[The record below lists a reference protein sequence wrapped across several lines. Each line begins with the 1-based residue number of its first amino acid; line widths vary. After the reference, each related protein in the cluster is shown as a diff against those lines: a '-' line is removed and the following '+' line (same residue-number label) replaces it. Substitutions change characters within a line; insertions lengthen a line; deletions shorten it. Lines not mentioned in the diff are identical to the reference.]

1 MPPATPKRMD
11 PVHPPPPSS
20 PSTSPTPLALPLLS
34 FSNVTK
40 RYPDGGRERVVLK
53 AVSFELAPGAAA
65 GLYGAPGF
73 GKSTLLR
80 LAAAI
85 ESPEEGSIRFDGEDI
100 TRRSATER
108 ARLLRGPIAL
118 LADGGWM
125 AGPGESVLDHVAMS
139 IGAQGLTLR
148 EARRRALQ
156 TLDAVGV
163 SAAGAA
169 ESTASLSAQMRA
181 RAMLA
186 RALAHEPRLLLVDE
200 PAPMPSIEDHD
211 RFCATLRRVTAERGI
226 ALLIASENLAPGG
239 VAAQMW
245 MSADGELSCSEE
257 QGTVVELRPH
267 RAAASGPS

>member
-1 MPPATPKRMD
+1 MPPATPNDFDGPRAEPRM
-11 PVHPPPPSS
+11 
-20 PSTSPTPLALPLLS
+20 TSPPTLLS

-53 AVSFELAPGAAA
+53 AISFDLAEGAVV

-85 ESPEEGSIRFDGEDI
+85 ESPDEGSIHFDGEDI
-100 TRRSATER
+100 TRRTGTER
-108 ARLLRGPIAL
+108 ARLLRSPIAL
-118 LADGGWM
+118 LADGGWL

-139 IGAQGLTLR
+139 IGAQGLTMR
-148 EARRRALQ
+148 ECKRRALD

-163 SAAGAA
+163 SATGAA
-169 ESTASLSAQMRA
+169 ESAAALSAEKRA

-186 RALAHEPRLLLVDE
+186 RALVREPRLLLVDE
-200 PAPMPSIEDHD
+200 PAPMPSIEGHD
-211 RFCATLRRVTAERGI
+211 RFCALLRGITAERGI
-226 ALLIASENLAPGG
+226 ALLVASESLAPGG

-245 MSADGELSCSEE
+245 LSADGELSTTEE

>member
-1 MPPATPKRMD
+1 MDPAQPPPA
-11 PVHPPPPSS
+11 
-20 PSTSPTPLALPLLS
+20 ALPAEPSVPALLS

-53 AVSFELAPGAAA
+53 AISFDLGPGA
-65 GLYGAPGF
+65 GLGVYGAPGF

-100 TRRSATER
+100 TRPSGRKR
-108 ARLLRGPIAL
+108 ARLLRGPVAL
-118 LADGGWM
+118 LADGGWL
-125 AGPGESVLDHVAMS
+125 ASPGESVLDHVAMS
-139 IGAQGLTLR
+139 IGAQDLTPR
-148 EARRRALQ
+148 ECRRRALE

-169 ESTASLSAQMRA
+169 ESTGALSAEKRA

-186 RALAHEPRLLLVDE
+186 RALVREPKLLLVDE
-200 PAPMPSIEDHD
+200 PAPMPRIEDHD
-211 RFCATLRRVTAERGI
+211 RFCATLRRITRERGI
-226 ALLIASENLAPGG
+226 AVLMASEDPATLSG
-239 VAAQMW
+239 VGPHMW
-245 MSADGELSCSEE
+245 FSADGELSSTEE

-267 RAAASGPS
+267 RAAASGPT

>member
-1 MPPATPKRMD
+1 MPPATPSAMQS
-11 PVHPPPPSS
+11 PPAEP
-20 PSTSPTPLALPLLS
+20 PLLS
-34 FSNVTK
+34 FQNVTK

-53 AVSFELAPGAAA
+53 AISFELAPGAGL
-65 GLYGAPGF
+65 GLYGPPGF

-85 ESPEEGSIRFDGEDI
+85 ESPEEGSIHFAGEDI
-100 TRRSATER
+100 TRRTGTER
-108 ARLLRGPIAL
+108 ARLLRGPVAL
-118 LADGGWM
+118 LAEGGWL

-139 IGAQGLTLR
+139 IGSQGLTMR
-148 EARRRALQ
+148 ECKRRALD

-163 SAAGAA
+163 SATGAA
-169 ESTASLSAQMRA
+169 ESAAALSAEKRA

-186 RALAHEPRLLLVDE
+186 RALVREPRLLLVDE

-211 RFCATLRRVTAERGI
+211 RFCATLRRITAERGI
-226 ALLIASENLAPGG
+226 ALLMASESLGTLGG
-239 VAAQMW
+239 VGPHMW
-245 MSADGELSCSEE
+245 LSADGELCTTEE

>member
-1 MPPATPKRMD
+1 MD
-11 PVHPPPPSS
+11 PVGPPPSTV
-20 PSTSPTPLALPLLS
+20 PAEPPAPVPLLS
-34 FSNVTK
+34 FQNVTK

-53 AVSFELAPGAAA
+53 AISFNLAEGAAA
-65 GLYGAPGF
+65 GCYGAPGF

-85 ESPEEGSIRFDGEDI
+85 ESPEEGVIRFAGEDI
-100 TRRSATER
+100 TRRTGTER

-118 LADGGWM
+118 LADGAWHP
-125 AGPGESVLDHVAMS
+125 GPGESVLDNVAVS
-139 IGAQGLTLR
+139 IGGQGVTMR
-148 EARRRALQ
+148 EAKRRALE

-163 SAAGAA
+163 GAAGAA

-186 RALAHEPRLLLVDE
+186 RALVREPRLLLVDE

-211 RFCATLRRVTAERGI
+211 EFCATLRRITAERGI
-226 ALLIASENLAPGG
+226 ALLVASESLSPGG
-239 VAAQMW
+239 VAPQMW
-245 MSADGELSCSEE
+245 LDANGELSTTEE

-267 RAAASGPS
+267 RAVASGPS

>member
-1 MPPATPKRMD
+1 M
-11 PVHPPPPSS
+11 
-20 PSTSPTPLALPLLS
+20 TSPPTLLS

-53 AVSFELAPGAAA
+53 AISFDLAPGAGA

-118 LADGGWM
+118 LAGGGWL

-139 IGAQGLTLR
+139 IGAQGLTMR
-148 EARRRALQ
+148 ECKRRALV

-169 ESTASLSAQMRA
+169 ESTASLSAEKCA

-186 RALAHEPRLLLVDE
+186 RALVREPLLLLVDE

-226 ALLIASENLAPGG
+226 ALLMASESLSTLGG
-239 VAAQMW
+239 VGPQMW
-245 MSADGELSCSEE
+245 LSADGELSSTEE
-257 QGTVVELRPH
+257 QGTVVELR
-267 RAAASGPS
+267 RNRTAASGPS